1 MYISHDFSLNNY
13 YLAISHSFFQKQRSA
28 KGKDSEEGEEN
39 IVGNVLQL
47 AILSYY

>member
-1 MYISHDFSLNNY
+1 MIFPLTIIIWLISH
-13 YLAISHSFFQKQRSA
+13 IFFQKQRSA